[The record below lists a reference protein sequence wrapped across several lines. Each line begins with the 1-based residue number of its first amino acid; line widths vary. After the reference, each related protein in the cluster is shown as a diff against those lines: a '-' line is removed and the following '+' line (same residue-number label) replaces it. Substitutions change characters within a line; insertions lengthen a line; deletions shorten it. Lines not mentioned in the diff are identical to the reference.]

1 VSRIDRIE
9 SAWHKIPLGSGR
21 GGSGATELDLVLV
34 TLTDADGATGLGFT
48 FGLTGGAGA
57 AKHLIDNDLTELVS
71 GTPLD
76 HWPATWEAAWART
89 HRLGKGHSLPALSA
103 LDLAVHDLEAKR
115 RGLPLYRHL
124 GAHADT
130 VEIYG
135 SGRATHQM
143 DVAELIEGTQRYMA
157 DGLRAVKLRA
167 GALGVEE
174 DVARIAAVRD
184 AVGDGVRLMVDCN
197 ERLDLPTALWFA
209 RQLTELGVY
218 WLEEPLRS
226 DDVEGHRRLAE
237 QTGLPIAVGEHLLGR
252 FEFAQY
258 LHRGA
263 ATVLQPDPPLA
274 GGVTEWRRISA
285 IAEAA
290 SAYLAPH
297 FLPELNIHLAASVPN
312 CPYVEH
318 FPLIDDVLLET
329 IEIRNGRAVPPE
341 RPGHGLRFDPDALHR
356 FAHRP

>member
-1 VSRIDRIE
+1 VSLIE
-9 SAWHKIPLGSGR
+9 AVETSWHKIPFGGSR
-21 GGSGATELDLVLV
+21 GGSGATGFDLLLATV
-34 TLTDADGATGLGFT
+34 TDTDGANGLGIT

-57 AKHLIDNDLTELVS
+57 VKHLIDNDLTALVS
-71 GTPLD
+71 GTALD

-89 HRLGKGHSLPALSA
+89 HRLGRGHALPALSA

-124 GAHADT
+124 GVHADS

-143 DVAELIEGTQRYMA
+143 DVSQLIEGTQRYL
-157 DGLRAVKLRA
+157 DEGLRAVKLRA

-174 DVARIAAVRD
+174 DVARIGAVRE
-184 AVGDGVRLMVDCN
+184 AVGDSVRLMVDCN
-197 ERLDLPTALWFA
+197 ERLDLPAALWFA
-209 RQLTELGVY
+209 QRLTELDVY

-226 DDVEGHRRLAE
+226 DDIDGHRRLA
-237 QTGLPIAVGEHLLGR
+237 QHAGLPIAVGEHLLGR

-258 LHRGA
+258 LQRDA
-263 ATVLQPDPPLA
+263 ATILQPDPPLS

-285 IAEAA
+285 IAEAGSA
-290 SAYLAPH
+290 SLTPH

-318 FPLIDDVLLET
+318 FPTIDDVLLET
-329 IEIRNGRAVPPE
+329 IEIRDGRAIPSE
-341 RPGHGLRFDPDALHR
+341 RPGHGLLFDPDALKR
-356 FAHRP
+356 FACSQ

>member
-1 VSRIDRIE
+1 VSLIE
-9 SAWHKIPLGSGR
+9 AIETSWHKIPLGSGR
-21 GGSGATELDLVLV
+21 GGSGATGFDLILTTV
-34 TLTDADGATGLGFT
+34 TAADGASGLGLT

-57 AKHLIDNDLTELVS
+57 VKHLIDNDLTSLVS
-71 GTPLD
+71 GTRLD
-76 HWPATWEAAWART
+76 HWPATWETVWART
-89 HRLGKGHSLPALSA
+89 HRLGRGHALPALSA

-124 GAHADT
+124 GAHVDS

-143 DVAELIEGTQRYMA
+143 DVMQLVEGTQRYL
-157 DGLRAVKLRA
+157 DEGLRAVKLRA
-167 GALGVEE
+167 GALGVEQ
-174 DVARIAAVRD
+174 DVARIAAVRES
-184 AVGDGVRLMVDCN
+184 VGDGVRLMVDCN

-209 RQLTELGVY
+209 QRLTELGVY

-226 DDVEGHRRLAE
+226 EDIEGHRRLGE

-258 LHRGA
+258 LQRDA
-263 ATVLQPDPPLA
+263 ATVLQPDPPLS

-285 IAEAA
+285 IAEAG
-290 SAYLAPH
+290 SAYLSPH
-297 FLPELNIHLAASVPN
+297 FLPELSIHLAASVPN

-318 FPLIDDVLLET
+318 FPTLDEVLLET
-329 IEIRNGRAVPPE
+329 IEIRDGRAVPPE
-341 RPGHGLRFDPDALHR
+341 RPGHGLLFDPDALEH
-356 FAHRP
+356 FAHSQ

>member
-1 VSRIDRIE
+1 VSVIE
-9 SAWHKIPLGSGR
+9 TIETSWHKIPLGSGR
-21 GGSGATELDLVLV
+21 GGSGASEFDLILTTV
-34 TLTDADGATGLGFT
+34 TDSDGATGLGLT

-57 AKHLIDNDLTELVS
+57 VKHLIDNDVTSLAA
-71 GTPLD
+71 GAPLD

-89 HRLGKGHSLPALSA
+89 HRLGRGHALPALSA

-124 GAHADT
+124 GAHADS

-143 DVAELIEGTQRYMA
+143 DVAQLVDGTQRYLD

-174 DVARIAAVRD
+174 DVARIAAVRE

-209 RQLTELGVY
+209 QRLTELGVY

-226 DDVEGHRRLAE
+226 DDIEGHRRLAE
-237 QTGLPIAVGEHLLGR
+237 QTGLSIAVGEHLLGR

-258 LHRGA
+258 LQRGA
-263 ATVLQPDPPLA
+263 ATVLQPDPPLS

-285 IAEAA
+285 IAEAG
-290 SAYLAPH
+290 SAFLSPH

-341 RPGHGLRFDPDALHR
+341 RPGHGLLFDPGALER
-356 FAHRP
+356 LAHSQ

>member
-1 VSRIDRIE
+1 VSLIGTIE
-9 SAWHKIPLGSGR
+9 TSWHKIPLGSGR
-21 GGSGATELDLVLV
+21 GGSGATEVDLILV
-34 TLTDADGATGLGFT
+34 TVTDDDGATGLGFT

-57 AKHLIDNDLTELVS
+57 VKHLIDSDLTALVS

-76 HWPATWEAAWART
+76 HWPASWEAVSSRT
-89 HRLGKGHSLPALSA
+89 HRLGRGHALPALSA
-103 LDLAVHDLEAKR
+103 LDLAIHDLEAKR

-124 GAHADT
+124 GVHADT

-143 DVAELIEGTQRYMA
+143 DVTQLIEGTQRYVEE
-157 DGLRAVKLRA
+157 GLRAVKLRA
-167 GALGVEE
+167 GALGAEE
-174 DVARIAAVRD
+174 DVARIAAVRA

-197 ERLDLPTALWFA
+197 ERLDLPTALWFSRRLA
-209 RQLTELGVY
+209 ELDVY

-226 DDVEGHRRLAE
+226 DDIDGHRRLAE

-258 LHRGA
+258 LQQGA
-263 ATVLQPDPPLA
+263 AAILQPDPPLC

-285 IAEAA
+285 IAEAGSA
-290 SAYLAPH
+290 SLAPH

-341 RPGHGLRFDPDALHR
+341 RPGHGLLFDPDALHR
-356 FAHRP
+356 YAHLQ